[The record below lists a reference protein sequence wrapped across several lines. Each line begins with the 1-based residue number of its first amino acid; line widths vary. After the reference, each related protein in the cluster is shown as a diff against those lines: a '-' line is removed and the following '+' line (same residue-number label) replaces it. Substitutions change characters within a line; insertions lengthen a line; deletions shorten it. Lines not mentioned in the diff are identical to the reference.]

1 MTTPLIL
8 VANAGEGSISVFR
21 FDGASLERTSVA
33 ADLKGCSN
41 FVVDASRDLVYA
53 AVKGSPAAIVT
64 LRLDRE
70 AGELTPISR
79 RETPRG
85 GLNYVALTRDGSA
98 LLGAAYSASYGLI
111 APIDEGTV
119 GEPTTIVEHL
129 HLHSVVASKD
139 GRFAYF
145 VSLGDDLVG
154 QYAITDDLELEA
166 LHPVGANAPTG
177 SGPRHIV
184 LNGAQTQAY
193 VITEFSGEVLRFE
206 RDSSTGAL
214 SFLDSASYADALQG
228 LQRGTLGANP
238 LEPRSIWGADVHW
251 GADERFLWTSERTT
265 STLAPLEVAEDG
277 SLEDARSFTVTQQH
291 PRGFALS
298 PDGRFLVA
306 AGEGGAQV
314 SLYEVR
320 GDHLAE
326 LQQVETGAGAN
337 WVRWA

>member
-1 MTTPLIL
+1 MTTQLVL

-21 FDGASLERTSVA
+21 FDGATLERLSVA
-33 ADLKGCSN
+33 KDLQGCSN
-41 FVVDASRDLVYA
+41 FVVDAGRDLVYA

-70 AGELTPISR
+70 SGELTPISR
-79 RETPRG
+79 RDTPRG

-111 APIDEGTV
+111 APVDNGEV
-119 GEPTTIVEHL
+119 GEPTTTVEHR
-129 HLHSVVASKD
+129 HLHSVAPSSD

-166 LHPVGANAPTG
+166 LDPVGASAPAG

-184 LNGAQTQAY
+184 LNSAETFAY

-206 RDSSTGAL
+206 RDANTGTL
-214 SFLDSASYADALQG
+214 SFVDSASYADALQG
-228 LQRGTLGANP
+228 LQRGVLGGNP

-251 GADERFLWTSERTT
+251 GADEQFLWTSERTT
-265 STLAPLEVAEDG
+265 STLAPLKAAADG
-277 SLEDARSFTVTQQH
+277 SLADAGAFTVTQQQ

-306 AGEGGAQV
+306 AGEGATQV
-314 SLYEVR
+314 SLYEVS
-320 GDHLAE
+320 GSHLTE

>member
-1 MTTPLIL
+1 MTSQLVL

-21 FDGASLERTSVA
+21 FDGSSLERLSVA
-33 ADLKGCSN
+33 TELQGCSN

-53 AVKGSPAAIVT
+53 AVKGRPAAIVT
-64 LRLDRE
+64 LRLDR
-70 AGELTPISR
+70 ASGELRSISR
-79 RETPRG
+79 RDTPRG
-85 GLNYVALTRDGSA
+85 GLNYVALTRDGGA

-111 APIDEGTV
+111 APINDGEV
-119 GEPTTIVEHL
+119 GEATTIVEHR
-129 HLHSVVASKD
+129 HLHSVAPSSD

-145 VSLGDDLVG
+145 VSLGDDVVG

-166 LHPVGANAPTG
+166 LDPVGAVAPAG

-184 LNGAQTQAY
+184 LNGAETFAY

-206 RDSSTGAL
+206 RDASNGTL
-214 SFLDSASYADALQG
+214 SFVDSASYADALQG
-228 LQRGTLGANP
+228 LQRGVLGGNP

-251 GADERFLWTSERTT
+251 GADEQFLWTSERTT
-265 STLAPLEVAEDG
+265 STLAPLTVNSDG
-277 SLEDARSFTVTQQH
+277 SLEDAASFTVTQQH
-291 PRGFALS
+291 PRGFGLS

-306 AGEGGAQV
+306 AGEGATQV

-320 GDHLAE
+320 GDHLTE

-337 WVRWA
+337 WVRWV

>member
-1 MTTPLIL
+1 MTTQLVL

-21 FDGASLERTSVA
+21 FDGATLERLSVA
-33 ADLKGCSN
+33 SDLQGCSN
-41 FVVDASRDLVYA
+41 FVVDATRDLVYA

-70 AGELTPISR
+70 SGELTPISR
-79 RETPRG
+79 RDTPRG

-111 APIDEGTV
+111 APVENGEV

-129 HLHSVVASKD
+129 HLHSVAPSSD

-154 QYAITDDLELEA
+154 QYAITDDLQLEA
-166 LHPVGANAPTG
+166 LEPVGASAPAG

-184 LNGAQTQAY
+184 LSGSEASAY

-206 RDSSTGAL
+206 RDPRTGTL
-214 SFLDSASYADALQG
+214 SLVDSASYADALQG
-228 LQRGTLGANP
+228 LQRGVLGGNP

-251 GADERFLWTSERTT
+251 GAHEQFLWTSERTT
-265 STLAPLEVAEDG
+265 STLAPLKVASDG
-277 SLEDARSFTVTQQH
+277 SLEDARAFTVTQQH

-298 PDGRFLVA
+298 PDGGFLVA
-306 AGEGGAQV
+306 AGEGATQV
-314 SLYEVR
+314 SLYAVS
-320 GDHLAE
+320 GSHLTQ

-337 WVRWA
+337 WVRWV